1 MVLEHTLECDGLL
14 ARCIQHEADHLNGVL
29 FIDRMEKPTF
39 AEIKKEGQTLK
50 QKTIEEIKNAPKS
63 K

>member
-1 MVLEHTLECDGLL
+1 
-14 ARCIQHEADHLNGVL
+14 
-29 FIDRMEKPTF
+29 MEKPTF
-39 AEIKKEGQTLK
+39 AEIKKEVQTLK